1 MEENQKLRPTRTR
14 DYTMKQYVC
23 PDCGKTFYQ
32 GYVPASCPSC
42 GCPSSAFQEH
52 QKPSMNRNISP
63 SLESSNDFGA
73 EHTANGLAVIN
84 LVVGI
89 IVGIIGLFA
98 GFLLMSLGNFEAIG
112 GILCIIFG
120 LLFLLLGIL
129 SWAFIKLLV
138 NISYRLTRLD
148 NKYNPK

>member
-1 MEENQKLRPTRTR
+1 MRPTHIR
-14 DYTMKQYVC
+14 DCTMKNYVC
-23 PDCGKTFYQ
+23 PDCGKTFEE
-32 GYVPASCPSC
+32 GNVPASCPGC
-42 GCPSSAFQEH
+42 GCPSSEFQEH
-52 QKPSMNRNISP
+52 KEPSMDKNISP
-63 SLESSNDFGA
+63 ALESSNDFGA

-98 GFLLMSLGNFEAIG
+98 GFSLMSQGNFEAIG

>member
-1 MEENQKLRPTRTR
+1 MEENQKLRPTRIR
-14 DYTMKQYVC
+14 DCTMKKYVC
-23 PDCGKTFYQ
+23 PDCGKTFEE
-32 GYVPASCPSC
+32 GNVPASCPGC
-42 GCPSSAFQEH
+42 GCPSSEFQEH
-52 QKPSMNRNISP
+52 KEPSMDKNISP
-63 SLESSNDFGA
+63 ALESSNDFGA

-98 GFLLMSLGNFEAIG
+98 GFSLMSQGNFEAIG

>member
-1 MEENQKLRPTRTR
+1 
-14 DYTMKQYVC
+14 MKKYVC
-23 PDCGKTFYQ
+23 PDCGKTFEE
-32 GYVPASCPSC
+32 GNVPASCPGC
-42 GCPSSAFQEH
+42 GCPSSEFQEH
-52 QKPSMNRNISP
+52 KEPSMDKNISP
-63 SLESSNDFGA
+63 ALESSNDFGA

-98 GFLLMSLGNFEAIG
+98 GFSLMSQGNFEAIG

>member
-1 MEENQKLRPTRTR
+1 MDK
-14 DYTMKQYVC
+14 
-23 PDCGKTFYQ
+23 
-32 GYVPASCPSC
+32 
-42 GCPSSAFQEH
+42 
-52 QKPSMNRNISP
+52 NISP
-63 SLESSNDFGA
+63 ALESSNDFGA

-98 GFLLMSLGNFEAIG
+98 GFSLMSQGNFEAIG